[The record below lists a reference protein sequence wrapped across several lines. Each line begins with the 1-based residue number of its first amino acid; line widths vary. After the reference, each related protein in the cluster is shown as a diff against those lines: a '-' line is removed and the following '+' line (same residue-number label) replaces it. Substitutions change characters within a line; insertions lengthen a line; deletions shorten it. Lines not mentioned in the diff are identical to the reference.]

1 METTQSLH
9 EFDRPGTPPA
19 NNMSLAIIGTIL
31 GLCSPCCIGLI
42 VGIIGIV
49 QASSV
54 NSKFIAGDY
63 MGAES
68 AAKSAKTMGYIAMG
82 LGVLGLI
89 INIITIISF
98 GGVDGYMEYIQQTVG
113 DMGIE

>member
-9 EFDRPGTPPA
+9 EFDQPGTPPA
-19 NNMSLAIIGTIL
+19 NNMSLAIIGTVL

-63 MGAES
+63 LGAAS
-68 AAKSAKTMGYIAMG
+68 AAKSAKTMGYIAIG

-89 INIITIISF
+89 INIITIIAF
-98 GGVDGYMEYIQQTVG
+98 GGVNTYMEYIQQSMG
-113 DMGIE
+113 NLGIE